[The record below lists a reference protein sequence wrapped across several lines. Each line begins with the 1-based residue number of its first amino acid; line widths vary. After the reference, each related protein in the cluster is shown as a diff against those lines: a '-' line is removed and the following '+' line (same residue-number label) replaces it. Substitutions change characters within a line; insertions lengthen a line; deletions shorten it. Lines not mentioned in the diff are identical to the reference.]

1 MYLPRDL
8 STLWRSL
15 RDSRVI
21 EDRTTGRDE
30 LPVSKQ
36 IILRLSAQVID
47 PLSASKVIIFIT
59 HDGGEEDFCAPLVVF
74 CCLEFRSM
82 MVPQVQ
88 LSCYLC
94 SILLCCRSNPTS
106 IQYPIRREAR
116 VERQECSW
124 SSWLKTKRVTKEVS
138 SLAFYVVIF
147 FPRDKPCRMCHCL
160 WEQHQILKG
169 GVGWG
174 ANTAQVV
181 GWLTTNNFGSV
192 VKELRN
198 QPG

>member
-94 SILLCCRSNPTS
+94 SILTLLSIKSNKHTISHPQRGKS
-106 IQYPIRREAR
+106 RKAG
-116 VERQECSW
+116 V
-124 SSWLKTKRVTKEVS
+124 LM
-138 SLAFYVVIF
+138 VI
-147 FPRDKPCRMCHCL
+147 
-160 WEQHQILKG
+160 
-169 GVGWG
+169 V
-174 ANTAQVV
+174 A
-181 GWLTTNNFGSV
+181 
-192 VKELRN
+192 
-198 QPG
+198 

>member
-1 MYLPRDL
+1 MSVVVGQEPLALLMYLPRDL

-147 FPRDKPCRMCHCL
+147 FPRDKPWTYAGC
-160 WEQHQILKG
+160 
-169 GVGWG
+169 V
-174 ANTAQVV
+174 TA
-181 GWLTTNNFGSV
+181 FGSST
-192 VKELRN
+192 RF
-198 QPG
+198 

>member
-8 STLWRSL
+8 CTLWRSL

-147 FPRDKPCRMCHCL
+147 FPRDKPWTYAGC
-160 WEQHQILKG
+160 
-169 GVGWG
+169 V
-174 ANTAQVV
+174 TA
-181 GWLTTNNFGSV
+181 FGSST
-192 VKELRN
+192 RF
-198 QPG
+198 